1 MILSQIITRSLA
13 SRKRLVVPQL
23 GAFLV
28 KVPGREVLFSEM
40 MKRDDGV
47 LRSLLRD
54 EEGMSEIEASGAIDR
69 FVFEV
74 RHAVESD
81 VVYRAEGLGIFA
93 AGPNGT
99 IQFRFLPETD
109 FRPAESVAAPAAEP
123 LRSSVPE
130 PAVGKKA
137 EKTAGKPENAAGTA
151 SRRAELA
158 PEPETGKMHGN
169 PGTAEAE
176 PSGRAEGVPAEE
188 TRRRIKELMKHDGEH
203 PSEGRS
209 SSSLR
214 RPDPS
219 VRGLRY
225 GKPLKT
231 TDAYTFVGSA
241 PSRRF
246 DTFIFLAV
254 AAVLLAVGAILYG
267 YLKERRIERQEQQYI
282 ERIASQGIDPA
293 GAGEEEIDPAAS
305 AETFGDR

>member
-1 MILSQIITRSLA
+1 MILSQIITRCLA
-13 SRKRLVVPQL
+13 TRKRLVVPQL

-28 KVPGREVLFSEM
+28 KVPGREVVFSEM

-47 LRSLLRD
+47 LRSVLCT

-81 VVYRAEGLGIFA
+81 TVFQAEGLGIFA

-99 IQFRFLPETD
+99 VRFRFLPEPG
-109 FRPAESVAAPAAEP
+109 FRPETAAANAPETEEPARAAAAEKSDERGEPGKAPAPAGAESPAAEAA
-123 LRSSVPE
+123 PE
-130 PAVGKKA
+130 PAG
-137 EKTAGKPENAAGTA
+137 EPEP
-151 SRRAELA
+151 SEQREELA
-158 PEPETGKMHGN
+158 PD
-169 PGTAEAE
+169 
-176 PSGRAEGVPAEE
+176 E
-188 TRRRIKELMKHDGEH
+188 TRRRIRELMKHDGEH

-209 SSSLR
+209 SSSPR

-241 PSRRF
+241 PSRRP
-246 DTFIFLAV
+246 DTFIILAV
-254 AAVLLAVGAILYG
+254 AAVVLGIGAILYG
-267 YLKERRIERQEQQYI
+267 YLKDRRQERLEQQYV
-282 ERIASQGIDPA
+282 EQVASQGVDPVDIDDD
-293 GAGEEEIDPAAS
+293 GVVRTDSIGEGI
-305 AETFGDR
+305 R